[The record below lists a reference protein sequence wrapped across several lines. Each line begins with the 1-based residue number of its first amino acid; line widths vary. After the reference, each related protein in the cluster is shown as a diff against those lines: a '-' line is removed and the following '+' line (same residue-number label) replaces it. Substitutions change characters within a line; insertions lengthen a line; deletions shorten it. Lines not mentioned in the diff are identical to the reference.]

1 MYHPGTVLGTESESG
16 ESKERG
22 NQGKYE
28 EDDGELRAWSGRVMM
43 LQWTMHYTTLLYYSV
58 VVVPTLLYY
67 KDMWNCHIAHPPG

>member
-28 EDDGELRAWSGRVMM
+28 EDDGELRAWSGRVMI
-43 LQWTMHYTTLLYYSV
+43 LQWTMHYT
-58 VVVPTLLYY
+58 PTLLLRSSSSSSTYS
-67 KDMWNCHIAHPPG
+67 PLLL